1 MAQEPDSSHHAAE
14 TLPDAP
20 AAAPAKQSVRSFKY
34 VALEADRED
43 LAKRSQEEI
52 CEDEGQV

>member
-1 MAQEPDSSHHAAE
+1 MAQEPESSHHATE

-34 VALEADRED
+34 DALEADRED
-43 LAKRSQEEI
+43 PAKRPQEEI
-52 CEDEGQV
+52 CEDEDQI

>member
-14 TLPDAP
+14 TQPDAP

-34 VALEADRED
+34 DALEADRKN
-43 LAKRSQEEI
+43 LAKHSQEKI